1 MNDYQCWLDNQKRHI
16 ALKKSRVL
24 RDLRGRI
31 LIDAPICQV
40 RINTGYA
47 RTFSEA
53 FYQLAAIYERQLREL
68 YQYEKNKG

>member
-1 MNDYQCWLDNQKRHI
+1 MNDYQNWLESQKRYL
-16 ALKKSRVL
+16 ALKKSRVV

-31 LIDAPICQV
+31 LIDVPICQV

-47 RTFSEA
+47 RSFGEA
-53 FYQLAAIYERQLREL
+53 FYQIAAIYERQLREL